1 MKNHDKFNHLAFNF
15 RALRRERQRKNKF
28 IKICSLTK
36 FSCDIFFTNTNIS
49 LTLLIKPQ
57 INVGDY

>member
-28 IKICSLTK
+28 IKICTLTK
-36 FSCDIFFTNTNIS
+36 FSCDISFTNTNIS